1 MMYKDLQA
9 GDFIFRF
16 IKENNEWVCKLP
28 DWLMEVA
35 EKEMGRKNEIQQPRG
50 NADSSPLSN

>member
-1 MMYKDLQA
+1 MEYKDLQV

-16 IKENNEWVCKLP
+16 IKEGNEWVCKMP

-35 EKEMGRKNEIQQPRG
+35 EKEMGRVE
-50 NADSSPLSN
+50 NARNTSATAVIGQ